1 MALVT
6 LSPTIN
12 HSPLR
17 PSRGSCLDKQPEPSE
32 SDERAT
38 QATRAIFNLR
48 PSLVAAGAATI
59 AIDVTLLVTL
69 GSAPPQDKRQPARH
83 SEPVAKRAPCP
94 SPSISRAARPPG
106 PFSIDAKRRRIC
118 PILRRGLGGGGDRD
132 SLGQSRDVGPPS
144 SPPPVTASWGCIFLV
159 HCSARRSQVRPR
171 Q

>member
-17 PSRGSCLDKQPEPSE
+17 PSRGSCLDRQPEPSE

-69 GSAPPQDKRQPARH
+69 GSAPSQDKRQPARH

-94 SPSISRAARPPG
+94 SPPFHVQRG
-106 PFSIDAKRRRIC
+106 PQDPFQLTPSDDGSA
-118 PILRRGLGGGGDRD
+118 
-132 SLGQSRDVGPPS
+132 QSCVGALEVVATGTLWAN
-144 SPPPVTASWGCIFLV
+144 PVMLALPLPLP
-159 HCSARRSQVRPR
+159 Q
-171 Q
+171 

>member
-17 PSRGSCLDKQPEPSE
+17 PSRGSCLDRQPEPSE

-69 GSAPPQDKRQPARH
+69 GSAPPRTNASQHGTLNRLPSVHHAPPLH
-83 SEPVAKRAPCP
+83 FTCSEAP
-94 SPSISRAARPPG
+94 RTL
-106 PFSIDAKRRRIC
+106 FN
-118 PILRRGLGGGGDRD
+118 
-132 SLGQSRDVGPPS
+132 
-144 SPPPVTASWGCIFLV
+144 
-159 HCSARRSQVRPR
+159 
-171 Q
+171 